1 MAIEHLHH
9 LGVER
14 LILGPIETNTYIL
27 TTESGC
33 AVIDPADDC
42 SRIIRHLDGR
52 IPDAIVLT
60 HRHFDH
66 IGALADLVERTE
78 SPAYAHELDADA
90 IADPVMQADDFKDAD
105 ELPVG
110 MKVSQ
115 RLEEGDIIHAGDID
129 LEVIHTPGH
138 TAGGIS
144 LLYRSA
150 SGEALALFSG
160 DTLFKGAIGRTDLQ
174 TGDYRA
180 IASSIHDKIAI
191 LPDGV
196 RVYPGHGLTTTIGAE
211 RLVNRLM
218 KH

>member
-1 MAIEHLHH
+1 MAIEHLHR

-14 LILGPIETNTYIL
+14 LVLGPIRTNTYIL
-27 TTESGC
+27 TTDSGC
-33 AVIDPADDC
+33 VVIDPADDC
-42 SRIIRHLDGR
+42 PRIIRHLDGR
-52 IPDAIVLT
+52 TPDVIVLT

-66 IGALADLVERTE
+66 IGALAELVERTS
-78 SPAYAHELDADA
+78 SPVYAHELDADA
-90 IADPVMQADDFKDAD
+90 IADPATQVD
-105 ELPVG
+105 ELQDDDEPPAGVRI
-110 MKVSQ
+110 SR

-129 LEVIHTPGH
+129 LGVIHTPGH

-160 DTLFKGAIGRTDLQ
+160 DTLFKGTIGRTDLH

-180 IASSIHDKIAI
+180 IASSIHDKIAV

-196 RVYPGHGLTTTIGAE
+196 RVYPGHGQTTTIGAE
-211 RLVNRLM
+211 RSVNRLM
-218 KH
+218 RH